1 MGCCNGHRWSSFLSF
16 FALVFGILGCGLWQ
30 GLKKEDESGTSFIG
44 IWTATAKVNA
54 FDVNTTA
61 LIQTTIKA
69 ETYRGQYQCKDITKL
84 LEATAVQ
91 APLYYDD
98 LPSLY
103 TDAVSEVGR
112 AGVDVDKPVRRRRVV
127 GEDEYILDGG
137 SGSGAES
144 LSGTDCGTALER
156 RCTAGRVFSVW
167 ATLFSSIVIPFAL
180 CAAEKKKWVV
190 GFHFLSALGFLVCV
204 GVLGQTYLGDL
215 DKDSMACGQG
225 ADGPWTYGIAWIVID
240 VAFVLEFF
248 AMFIAWCAC
257 KDDDVS
263 G

>member
-1 MGCCNGHRWSSFLSF
+1 MGCCNGHRWSSFLAF

-44 IWTATAKVNA
+44 IWTATAKVDA
-54 FDVNTTA
+54 FVFNG
-61 LIQTTIKA
+61 TTIKA
-69 ETYRGQYQCKDITKL
+69 ETYRGQYECKDITKL

-91 APLYYDD
+91 APLLYDD

-103 TDAVSEVGR
+103 TQAVSGAATV
-112 AGVDVDKPVRRRRVV
+112 VDVDEPIRRRRAAD
-127 GEDEYILDGG
+127 EDAYILNGG
-137 SGSGAES
+137 SGSGDGGKS

-167 ATLFSSIVIPFAL
+167 ATLFSFIVIPFAL
-180 CAAEKKKWVV
+180 CAAKKKKWVV

-204 GVLGQTYLGDL
+204 GVLAQTYLGDL
-215 DKDSMACGQG
+215 DEDSMACGQG
-225 ADGPWTYGIAWIVID
+225 PDGPWTYGIAWILID

-257 KDDDVS
+257 KADDDVS